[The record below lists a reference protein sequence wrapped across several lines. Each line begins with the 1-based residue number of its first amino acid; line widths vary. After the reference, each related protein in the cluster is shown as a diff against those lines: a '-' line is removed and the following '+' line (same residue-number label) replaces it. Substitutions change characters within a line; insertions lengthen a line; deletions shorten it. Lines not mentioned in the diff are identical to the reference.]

1 VTIHLAVDRASV
13 ADPPL
18 VSGRRGRR
26 SGLLVAVL
34 SNRKATVGAVLLA
47 VFVFVAAFPSVI
59 APDNPNAEVFRRF
72 LGVSRHHLLGTT
84 AYGQDIFSQVVWGTR
99 QSILIA
105 MLVGVLS
112 TVLSV
117 LVGVSSAYL
126 GGLADDSLSLITDVF
141 LVIPTFPLVIVLA
154 AYERNGGLWMIVAVL
169 VLTGWSYGARQL
181 RVQTL
186 SLRNRD
192 FLESARVRG
201 ERSLYIIMREVLP
214 TMTSLIV
221 ASFLGAAL
229 YAVLAAAGLQ
239 FVGLGNV
246 NTVSW
251 GSMLYWAQNNEALQ
265 TGQYLWALVP
275 GVCIALLGA
284 AFALLNYAFDEISNP
299 ALRPQRRP
307 GRRLRGRR
315 AA

>member
-1 VTIHLAVDRASV
+1 MTIHLAVDRSPV
-13 ADPPL
+13 ENLPVL
-18 VSGRRGRR
+18 TGRRGRR
-26 SGLLVAVL
+26 SGLLTAVL
-34 SNRKATVGAVLLA
+34 SNRKATVGAILVL
-47 VFVFVAAFPSVI
+47 VFTVIAIVPSVF
-59 APDNPNAEVFRRF
+59 APDNPNAEVFPRF
-72 LGVSRHHLLGTT
+72 LGASHHHLLGTT
-84 AYGQDIFSQVVWGTR
+84 AYGQDIFSQIIWGTR
-99 QSILIA
+99 QSMLIGA
-105 MLVGVLS
+105 LVGLFS

-117 LVGVSSAYL
+117 LIGVSSAYL
-126 GGLADDSLSLITDVF
+126 GGVADDALSLVTDVF

-169 VLTGWSYGARQL
+169 VVTGWSYGARQL
-181 RVQTL
+181 RSQTL

-201 ERSLYIIMREVLP
+201 ERSLYIIVREVLP

-221 ASFLGAAL
+221 ANFLGAAL

-275 GVCIALLGA
+275 GICIALLGA
-284 AFALLNYAFDEISNP
+284 ALALLNYAFDEISNP
-299 ALRPQRRP
+299 ALRPQRRIR
-307 GRRLRGRR
+307 GHRRS
-315 AA
+315 A

>member
-1 VTIHLAVDRASV
+1 VTIHLAVDQA
-13 ADPPL
+13 A
-18 VSGRRGRR
+18 VSNPVPTGKRGRRG
-26 SGLLVAVL
+26 GLFRAVL

-47 VFVFVAAFPSVI
+47 GFTVVGTFPAQF
-59 APDNPNAEVFRRF
+59 APYDPNADIFRRS
-72 LGVSRHHLLGTT
+72 LGPSAHHLLGTT
-84 AYGQDIFSQVVWGTR
+84 AYGQDIFSQVIWGTR
-99 QSILIA
+99 QSMLIA
-105 MLVGVLS
+105 ILVGLFS

-117 LVGVSSAYL
+117 MIGVSSAYL
-126 GGLADDSLSLITDVF
+126 GGWSDSSLSVLTDVF
-141 LVIPTFPLVIVLA
+141 LVIPTFPLIIVLA
-154 AYERNGGLWMIVAVL
+154 AYVPNGGTWMIVSVL
-169 VLTGWSYGARQL
+169 VLTGWSYGSRQL
-181 RVQTL
+181 RSQTL

-201 ERSLYIIMREVLP
+201 EHSTYIIVRELLP

-221 ASFLGAAL
+221 ANFLGAAL

-265 TGQYLWALVP
+265 TGQYMWALAP
-275 GVCIALLGA
+275 GICIATLGA

-299 ALRPQRRP
+299 ALRPQRRI
-307 GRRLRGRR
+307 RGRR
-315 AA
+315 RPA